1 MAKRTAELPTTLP
14 RHIADELTLE
24 IERGEFP
31 PGTRL
36 SEAALALR
44 FGTSRGPVR
53 EALALLARDE
63 LVELRPRHGAFVLAL
78 SAAQLDEMFEMRGAL
93 YALAVRLFTL
103 HASDDSLKHCA
114 KLQATVHRLA
124 EDPATLPQDFARA
137 NQEKSRF
144 IVENSGNQRLCDAMG
159 RMTRQ
164 AFQHYA
170 ALAHL
175 TPERRRETASAG
187 GRMLEQMCR
196 RDAAAASAIAWRIV
210 EAAHSAVRTAL
221 GVRPESTEG
230 AASAGSAALGP
241 ALNPAASQED

>member
-1 MAKRTAELPTTLP
+1 MVKRTAELPTTLP
-14 RHIADELTLE
+14 RHIADQLTLE

-36 SEAALALR
+36 SESAIALR

-53 EALALLARDE
+53 EALALLAREE

-78 SAAQLDEMFEMRGAL
+78 SAAQLDEMFEMRGAF

-103 HASDDSLKHCA
+103 HASDELLAECA
-114 KLQATVHRLA
+114 RLQAMVRRLA

-137 NQEKSRF
+137 NQAKSRF
-144 IVENSGNQRLCDAMG
+144 IVEQSGNQRLRDAMG

-175 TPERRRETASAG
+175 TPERRRETAAAG
-187 GRMLEQMCR
+187 AQMLEQMQR

-210 EAAHSAVRTAL
+210 EAAHAAVRTAI
-221 GVRPESTEG
+221 G
-230 AASAGSAALGP
+230 AQPGSAGGSSAADT
-241 ALNPAASQED
+241 AARRSIRSRPVSRED